1 MLEWLL
7 THHLDVPELYFLI
20 TALIMGQPVKMMASE
35 HTKFD
40 LDRVRHFLWG
50 TPPSSNAPL
59 PKMSVCPEAVC
70 VLLGMVRAI
79 VHAAECAKWLN
90 SHPETIIQ
98 LLFNLYQ
105 NVTDFMP
112 VMMSGDVITSLV
124 AVLFPN
130 SKDACVDSEPN
141 SGNSTPTDNGAGAYL
156 LHAHSVTNA
165 PAHKLTQHPVRKCII
180 DFLRVIVV
188 DSLSLNMHGKTT
200 PVIDLVLDA
209 SPESA
214 EMTLQVE
221 YQTEIVTALMEHLL
235 AADVLVGEQ
244 AALSIVPLLQSHTQH
259 IAPNVFYFTAR
270 VVDKMWQGCLTRN
283 PHDIFDFVIKLIA
296 QAKRRSSS
304 LTIEQLHHSLNRTI
318 LYLLSRPTESI
329 TEQMSVL
336 EALHNIITHR
346 LLIFGAG
353 NHELE
358 FIGCLTY
365 CLLQLTSD
373 MKIILEPAT
382 SRNTTWHVN
391 PQTDTVE
398 PKDEDLNQLQV
409 SLAYIIMP
417 CQNLCMPKIYPL

>member
-7 THHLDVPELYFLI
+7 QYHLDVPELYFLI
-20 TALIMGQPVKMMASE
+20 TALIMGQPVKLLATE

-40 LDRVRHFLWG
+40 LDRVWSFLWG
-50 TPPSSNAPL
+50 APVSANTNI
-59 PKMSVCPEAVC
+59 PKMNICPEAVC

-79 VHAAECAKWLN
+79 VHGNDLAPWLT

-98 LLFNLYQ
+98 LLFSLYQ
-105 NVTDFMP
+105 NLTDFMP
-112 VMMSGDVITSLV
+112 VMMTGDVISSLV

-130 SKDACVDSEPN
+130 SKEDTNESEPN
-141 SGNSTPTDNGAGAYL
+141 SGNSSPVEETGCFLITSTTLTAP
-156 LHAHSVTNA
+156 HAA
-165 PAHKLTQHPVRKCII
+165 LKLTNHPVRKCII

-188 DSLSLNMHGKTT
+188 DSLSLNMHGKST

-209 SPESA
+209 SPDNSEV
-214 EMTLQVE
+214 TLQIE
-221 YQTEIVTALMEHLL
+221 YQTEIISALMDHLL
-235 AADVLVGEQ
+235 AADILLGEQ
-244 AALSIVPLLQSHTQH
+244 AALSLVPLIQSHTQH

-283 PHDIFDFVIKLIA
+283 PHEIFDFIIKLIA

-304 LTIEQLHHSLNRTI
+304 LSLEQLHHSLNRTI
-318 LYLLSRPTESI
+318 LYLLSRPTEAI

-336 EALHNIITHR
+336 EALHKIITHR

-365 CLLQLTSD
+365 CLMQLTSD
-373 MKIILEPAT
+373 MKIVLEPST
-382 SRNTTWHVN
+382 TRNTTWHVN
-391 PQTDTVE
+391 PQAEIIE

-409 SLAYIIMP
+409 AEIDFFI
-417 CQNLCMPKIYPL
+417 CTGHCF